1 MRKRTMV
8 MGILLATTTALPA
21 TADNSGG
28 HGAAAQPYAG
38 FESRQI
44 KSLSDSDLKQ
54 LREGSGWGLA
64 LPAELNGRP
73 GPAHLL
79 ELKDQLELSPEQV
92 TKIEAL
98 HADMK
103 REAIAAG
110 ERFISAERALSV
122 AFETPDLDSAQ
133 LETLLAE
140 AEDARAALRLVH
152 LKRHIDTPPLLT
164 AHQIQR
170 YQILRGYASD
180 PCSNVPDGH
189 DADMWKKH
197 NGCG

>member
-1 MRKRTMV
+1 MHKCAMV
-8 MGILLATTTALPA
+8 MSILLATA
-21 TADNSGG
+21 TAFSANANETG
-28 HGAAAQPYAG
+28 HKHSTQPYAG

-79 ELKDQLELSPEQV
+79 ELKDQLQLTPEQV

-122 AFETPDLDSAQ
+122 AFETPDLDNAQ
-133 LETLLAE
+133 LEALLKE
-140 AEDARAALRLVH
+140 AGAARAALRLVH

-170 YQILRGYASD
+170 YQILRGNTSD
-180 PCSNVPDGH
+180 PCTNIPDGH
-189 DADMWKKH
+189 NADMWKKH

>member
-1 MRKRTMV
+1 MRKSTMV
-8 MGILLATTTALPA
+8 MSILLATA
-21 TADNSGG
+21 TAFSADASETG
-28 HGAAAQPYAG
+28 HKHSTQPYAG

-79 ELKDQLELSPEQV
+79 ELKDQLQLTPEQV
-92 TKIEAL
+92 TKIEGL

-110 ERFISAERALSV
+110 ERFISAERALSI
-122 AFETPDLDSAQ
+122 AFETPDLDNAQ
-133 LETLLAE
+133 LEVLLKE
-140 AEDARAALRLVH
+140 AGDARAALRLVH

-170 YQILRGYASD
+170 YQVRPEQRLS
-180 PCSNVPDGH
+180 H
-189 DADMWKKH
+189 
-197 NGCG
+197 

>member
-1 MRKRTMV
+1 MTNWKISVCASMAFAFCLSPV
-8 MGILLATTTALPA
+8 AAS
-21 TADNSGG
+21 DHSHG
-28 HGAAAQPYAG
+28 HSAQPYAG

-44 KSLSDSDLKQ
+44 KSLSESDLEQ
-54 LREGSGWGLA
+54 LRAGSGWGLA

-79 ELKDQLELSPEQV
+79 ELKDELGLSPEQV
-92 TKIEAL
+92 AQIEVL

-110 ERFISAERALSV
+110 ARFIAAEKALSV
-122 AFETPDLDSAQ
+122 AFEAPDLDNTQ
-133 LETLLAE
+133 LEALLKE
-140 AEDARAALRLVH
+140 AGDARAALRLVH

-170 YQILRGYASD
+170 YQVLRGYASD
-180 PCSNVPDGH
+180 PCTNVPEGH
-189 DADMWKKH
+189 DAEMWKKH
-197 NGCG
+197 NGCS

>member
-1 MRKRTMV
+1 MRSCTAIA
-8 MGILLATTTALPA
+8 GILLAAITAFPA
-21 TADNSGG
+21 GADNSGG
-28 HGAAAQPYAG
+28 HGSPDKPYAG
-38 FESRQI
+38 FENRQI

-79 ELKDQLELSPEQV
+79 ELKDQIGLTGDQV
-92 TKIEAL
+92 AAIEEIY
-98 HADMK
+98 ADMK

-110 ERFISAERALSV
+110 ERFISAEKALSV
-122 AFETPDLDSAQ
+122 AFEASDLDSAK
-133 LETLLAE
+133 LEALLQE

-152 LKRHIDTPPLLT
+152 LKRHIETPPLLT

-170 YQILRGYASD
+170 YQVLRGYVSD

-189 DADMWKKH
+189 DAEMWKKH